1 MRLSRNANISIALS
15 SPKASEEI
23 VMHELARASCFQK
36 YEFNAPLKVSARRVD
51 NLLLANKHLS
61 FTIDFRN
68 KECARV
74 LHLNG
79 FLVS

>member
-1 MRLSRNANISIALS
+1 MQ
-15 SPKASEEI
+15 
-23 VMHELARASCFQK
+23 ELARASCFQK
-36 YEFNAPLKVSARRVD
+36 YEFNAPLKVSARRID

-68 KECARV
+68 KECARD